1 MIFSYVK
8 SKPELI
14 EEYTK
19 LVNQTQLALEDIPE
33 NQHATTTWNHSII
46 LFFHCFMD
54 FFTGVQFVNLV
65 KK

>member
-33 NQHATTTWNHSII
+33 NQQPQLEIT
-46 LFFHCFMD
+46 
-54 FFTGVQFVNLV
+54 Q
-65 KK
+65 